1 MKSLHDTFITC
12 CIQNLNGEK
21 TSNSLS
27 LLLKTPWVKD
37 HESWL
42 ITPPPKFINTVHTIC
57 KLNSDLISSIC
68 SCVVDV
74 DCSFFISS
82 SLSVSISLIS
92 LSKLGVGNQWRSSE
106 SDSECGEW
114 MKRGSGELVGSPGVG
129 LHGGSW
135 QPPSLSLSY
144 HTLLTFTPYHTKLY
158 VLCIRNNPILSPI
171 LT

>member
-1 MKSLHDTFITC
+1 MEKRHPFFTA
-12 CIQNLNGEK
+12 QNAMSQRL
-21 TSNSLS
+21 
-27 LLLKTPWVKD
+27 WV
-37 HESWL
+37 
-42 ITPPPKFINTVHTIC
+42 ITPPPKF
-57 KLNSDLISSIC
+57 LNSTYHLQIEFWFDLFNLFMCCWCWLFIFYF
-68 SCVVDV
+68 V
-74 DCSFFISS
+74 FFVGFHLSY
-82 SLSVSISLIS
+82 LSVFQ
-92 LSKLGVGNQWRSSE
+92 LGVGNQWRSSE
-106 SDSECGEW
+106 SDSECREW